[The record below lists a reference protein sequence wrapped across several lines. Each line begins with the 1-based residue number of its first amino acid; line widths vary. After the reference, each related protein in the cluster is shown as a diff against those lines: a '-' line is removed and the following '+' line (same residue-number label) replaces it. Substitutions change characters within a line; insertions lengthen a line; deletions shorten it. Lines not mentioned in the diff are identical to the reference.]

1 MFVPHSTQ
9 RGQKLLQRVWW
20 LAAITLSFILL
31 LCVNVT
37 AGESLWLVFLRLQ
50 LPEEKSVSHI
60 RRFVLLHFQY
70 DHVLLQELIL
80 FTGKKNAILA
90 PLHETDVHSSFS
102 SLCRQSICSS
112 GSSWDDT
119 RKTLPSFSIYFS
131 RNLTSNSWK
140 NSVFTRP
147 IPCVIS
153 LLKLLATTFPLKM
166 TFSRTPLC
174 SRIYQT
180 SALCYPSVYT

>member
-1 MFVPHSTQ
+1 MFVPRSTQ

-20 LAAITLSFILL
+20 LAAITLSIILL

-80 FTGKKNAILA
+80 FTGKKMPFLLLCMRQMCIPPSPHCVGKAFVPVV
-90 PLHETDVHSSFS
+90 PLGMT
-102 SLCRQSICSS
+102 Q
-112 GSSWDDT
+112 G
-119 RKTLPSFSIYFS
+119 TLPSFSIHFS
-131 RNLTSNSWK
+131 HNLTSNSWK

-147 IPCVIS
+147 TPCVIS
-153 LLKLLATTFPLKM
+153 LLKLLVTTFPLRM

-180 SALCYPSVYT
+180 SALCYSSVCS